1 MGLTEDK
8 YESIESDWESQQQIR
23 EELNDKPDE
32 LRRFMVE
39 KKIGLWLVLISIVF
53 DVLSKC
59 YPQKSVS
66 KQANPLR
73 TTQFELLLNPS
84 LFKSRYPINKA
95 VNQRLKITN

>member
-39 KKIGLWLVLISIVF
+39 KKIGLSLVLIFTASDF
-53 DVLSKC
+53 FMDPKMQLGNYFTSLKC
-59 YPQKSVS
+59 SSRILQRQVHSL
-66 KQANPLR
+66 A
-73 TTQFELLLNPS
+73 LL
-84 LFKSRYPINKA
+84 
-95 VNQRLKITN
+95 